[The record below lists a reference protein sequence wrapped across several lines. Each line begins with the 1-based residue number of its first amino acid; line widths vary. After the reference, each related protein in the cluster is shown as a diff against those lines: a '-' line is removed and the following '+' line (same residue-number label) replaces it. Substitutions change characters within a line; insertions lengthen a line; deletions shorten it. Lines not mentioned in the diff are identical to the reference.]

1 MLLALSVSSG
11 TGAVAERF
19 MDEDGSVA
27 IAMDDNAAGEDGS
40 EKCLRVEEPVDGTLV
55 RRKQRL
61 DSELSE
67 FGDVGSLGWSV
78 KLEFEEAHG
87 LGVG

>member
-1 MLLALSVSSG
+1 MYLAMYKKLSSSSG
-11 TGAVAERF
+11 TGAVAKRF

-55 RRKQRL
+55 RRKP
-61 DSELSE
+61 S
-67 FGDVGSLGWSV
+67 
-78 KLEFEEAHG
+78 G
-87 LGVG
+87 LGAERAWRRGLTGLECKAGT